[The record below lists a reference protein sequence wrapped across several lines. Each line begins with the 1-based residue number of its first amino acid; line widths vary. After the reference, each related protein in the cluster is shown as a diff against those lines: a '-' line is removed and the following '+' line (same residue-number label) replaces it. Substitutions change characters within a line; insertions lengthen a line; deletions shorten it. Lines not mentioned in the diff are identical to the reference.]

1 MGKKI
6 KFMKRILYALVAGLI
21 GWNVQASIPGD
32 TTDLKPKPV
41 YGKEAKVVSFI
52 LDNNHYRKISLND
65 SLSSVILKEYLEALD
80 NNKTYFTAADIA
92 GFEKYRYQIDDLTK
106 AKNNSCEGR
115 KTP

>member
-1 MGKKI
+1 
-6 KFMKRILYALVAGLI
+6 MKRILYALVAGLI

-65 SLSSVILKEYLEALD
+65 SLSADILKEYIEAID
-80 NNKTYFTAADIA
+80 NNKTYFTTIDIVRL
-92 GFEKYRYQIDDLTK
+92 EKNRYQIDNLTK
-106 AKNNSCEGR
+106 TEML
-115 KTP
+115 